1 MSASTPRGVTPL
13 RTMLCAERRRCCAV
27 QGVPAMNTRILA
39 SALLALAFAS
49 GSVRTKAAA
58 SAEPPKSGEHP
69 KGAEHPEHPRDEAK
83 GGMSMEHLSQAIR
96 DYIAQDSALKGGFF
110 FVYDTVD
117 KKPLQ
122 LTLVKVHED
131 KLAGLGGGV
140 YFACTDLK
148 NADGVVYDLDFFM
161 KSDEDGDLHTT
172 EVAVHKK
179 AGVARY

>member
-1 MSASTPRGVTPL
+1 MKLRIFASTLV
-13 RTMLCAERRRCCAV
+13 
-27 QGVPAMNTRILA
+27 
-39 SALLALAFAS
+39 ALAFAS
-49 GSVRTKAAA
+49 GSIRTDAAA

-69 KGAEHPEHPRDEAK
+69 KGAEHPEHPRDEAQSP
-83 GGMSMEHLSQAIR
+83 MSMERLSKGIR

-110 FVYDTVD
+110 LMYDTVD

-148 NADGVVYDLDFFM
+148 NTDGVVYDLDFFM
-161 KSDEDGDLHTT
+161 KDDDGDLHTT

-179 AGVARY
+179 AGVARYGWKEEGGVWTKVK

>member
-1 MSASTPRGVTPL
+1 MK
-13 RTMLCAERRRCCAV
+13 
-27 QGVPAMNTRILA
+27 TRILA
-39 SALLALAFAS
+39 STLLALVFAS
-49 GSVRTKAAA
+49 GSIRTTAAP
-58 SAEPPKSGEHP
+58 STEPPKSSEHP

-83 GGMSMEHLSQAIR
+83 SGMSMERLSKGIR
-96 DYIAQDSALKGGFF
+96 DYIAQDAALKGGFF
-110 FVYDTVD
+110 LVYDTVD

-140 YFACTDLK
+140 YFACTDLE

-161 KSDEDGDLHTT
+161 KSDDSGDLHTT

-179 AGVARY
+179 AGVARYGWKEESGVWTKVK